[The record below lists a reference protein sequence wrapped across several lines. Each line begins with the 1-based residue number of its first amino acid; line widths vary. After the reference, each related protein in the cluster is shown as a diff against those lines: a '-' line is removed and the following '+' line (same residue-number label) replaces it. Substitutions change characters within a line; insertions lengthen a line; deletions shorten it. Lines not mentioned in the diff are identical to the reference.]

1 MRHVYLYTLILL
13 SILFLSCGQ
22 QPKNAQQNGMASAN
36 KDTIP
41 KSDELTGPSRY
52 EYTDPEGKRLILENH
67 LPKGGTRYTAPD
79 GQTYGLVFF
88 WSQFIN
94 ETNTPLEVEL
104 DITDTAYEFPYPQR
118 RYLKLLIPADTMTPE
133 KVPLLNYGFTQPETF
148 LDSNFHKSSLLKR
161 TIGPNSSSGFYVLL
175 LTKIDSTSKVDGTLR
190 TGFSLKGQELFYRVS
205 HYTPN
210 PPNISMR
217 GEKEYPF
224 GRINLKNLKAA
235 N

>member
-1 MRHVYLYTLILL
+1 MYVYNLILL
-13 SILFLSCGQ
+13 SIVFLSCGQ
-22 QPKNAQQNGMASAN
+22 HPKNEQQEGITAAN

-41 KSDELTGPSRY
+41 QANELTGPSRY
-52 EYTDPEGKRLILENH
+52 EYTDPEGKSLILENH
-67 LPKGGTRYTAPD
+67 LPKGGTRYIAPD

-94 ETNTPLEVEL
+94 ETNTPLEVEI
-104 DITDTAYEFPYPQR
+104 DQADTAYEFPYPQS
-118 RYLKLLIPADTMTPE
+118 RYLKLLIPDDTMTQE
-133 KVPLLNYGFTQPETF
+133 KVPLLNYGFTHPETF
-148 LDSNFHKSSLLKR
+148 LDSHFHKPSQLKR
-161 TIGPNSSSGFYVLL
+161 TIGSNSSSGFYVVL

-205 HYTPN
+205 NYTPN
-210 PPNISMR
+210 PPNILMS